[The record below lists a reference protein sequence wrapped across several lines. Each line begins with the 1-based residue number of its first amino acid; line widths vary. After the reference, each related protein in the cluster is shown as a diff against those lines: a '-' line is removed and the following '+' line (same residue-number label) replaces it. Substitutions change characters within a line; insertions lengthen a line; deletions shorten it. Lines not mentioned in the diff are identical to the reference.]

1 MLCVFTFTDKN
12 SRVPI
17 VYFYDI
23 KSKKEIAKVSGASIF
38 LNYIPNKSAESK
50 SGKLYFYCDYNLT
63 TAVLL
68 PAVKLKKDT
77 NL

>member
-1 MLCVFTFTDKN
+1 M
-12 SRVPI
+12 
-17 VYFYDI
+17 
-23 KSKKEIAKVSGASIF
+23 EIAKVSGASIF

-68 PAVKLKKDT
+68 PAVKLKKDSG
-77 NL
+77 